1 MNLKI
6 EDVSKQIKGENVLQH
21 ISLDMNSGNIYG
33 IYGKNGSG
41 KTMLLR
47 CISGI
52 ANINDGQ
59 ILCDGKR
66 LHKDID
72 ILPNMG
78 LLIEN
83 VSFWKMYSGFD
94 NLKMLARIRGK
105 IDEER
110 IYEIMELV
118 GLNPKLKKNVGKY
131 SLGMRQKL
139 AIAQAIMEYPDIIL
153 LDEPTN
159 ALDEKSVENFRRI
172 MRTEKERGALIV
184 IASHNKDDIELLSDV
199 KIHVQNGQIG
209 ACKIL

>member
-6 EDVSKQIKGENVLQH
+6 TDLSKQIKGENVLQH
-21 ISLDMNSGNIYG
+21 INLEMNGGNIYG

-52 ANINDGQ
+52 AKINSGQIVCDGQ
-59 ILCDGKR
+59 M

-83 VSFWKMYSGFD
+83 VSFWKMYNGFD
-94 NLKMLARIRGK
+94 NLKMLSRIRGK
-105 IDEER
+105 IGDSQICEA
-110 IYEIMELV
+110 MKLV
-118 GLNPKLKKNVGKY
+118 GLNPELKKNVGKY

-159 ALDEKSVENFRRI
+159 ALDEKSAEMFRRI
-172 MRTEKERGALIV
+172 MLTEKDRGALII
-184 IASHNKDDIELLSDV
+184 IASHNKEDIESLSDV
-199 KIHVQNGQIG
+199 KIYVKNGQIG
-209 ACKIL
+209 DLKTL

>member
-1 MNLKI
+1 MNLRIK
-6 EDVSKQIKGENVLQH
+6 DVSKQIKGESVLQH
-21 ISLDMNSGNIYG
+21 INLEMNGGNIYG

-52 ANINDGQ
+52 ANINSGQIICDGQ
-59 ILCDGKR
+59 K

-83 VSFWKMYSGFD
+83 VSFWRMYTGFD
-94 NLKMLARIRGK
+94 NLKMLSRIRGE
-105 IDEER
+105 IGDEQICEA
-110 IYEIMELV
+110 MKLV
-118 GLNPKLKKNVGKY
+118 GLNPGLKKNVGKY

-139 AIAQAIMEYPDIIL
+139 AIAQAIMEYPDVIL

-159 ALDEKSVENFRRI
+159 ALDEKSVERFRRI
-172 MRTEKERGALIV
+172 MLMEKERGALIV
-184 IASHNKDDIELLSDV
+184 IASHNKEDIELLSDV
-199 KIHVQNGQIG
+199 KIHVKNGQIG
-209 ACKIL
+209 EYKTL